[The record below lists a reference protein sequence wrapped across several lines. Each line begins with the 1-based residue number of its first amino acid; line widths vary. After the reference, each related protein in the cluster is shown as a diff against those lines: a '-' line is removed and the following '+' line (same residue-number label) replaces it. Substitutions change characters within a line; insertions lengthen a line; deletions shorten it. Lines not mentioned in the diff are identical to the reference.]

1 MEGGRVA
8 ERNER
13 GIDGPKHRLR
23 EGKRGGRKRAQEGLS
38 EEGRE
43 QGRKGAR
50 EQGKLQG
57 RYPDEGTGQVHNREP
72 GRSRVTI

>member
-1 MEGGRVA
+1 M
-8 ERNER
+8 
-13 GIDGPKHRLR
+13 
-23 EGKRGGRKRAQEGLS
+23 S

-50 EQGKLQG
+50 EKWKLQG